1 MNLDTRAEAGRA
13 MGRFDR
19 RAWRAV
25 AKTLACVLLALTVVF
40 GPGLIGWQTFDG
52 LSPAGRASLGIMVL
66 AAALWVSEAMPAF
79 AVALLVMGLQI
90 AVLGR
95 PGGVW
100 AEAGDTKAWTVFV
113 AEWASPT
120 MWLFLG
126 GFVLAHACSK
136 TGLDRW
142 MASALLG
149 RLAGRPAAL
158 LAGVMGLTFVFSMFT
173 SNTATAAM
181 MMAVLSPLTLALP
194 KGSRLARG
202 LILSVAIAANLGGIG
217 TIIGTPPNAIAV
229 ERFPEGHRVD
239 FFGWMLLA
247 LPPALLLAAAAY
259 AFIWHHW
266 VKGEEGLA
274 GGLAP
279 GGRETEDDGKKRW
292 HRWIVMAVFAVTVS
306 LWLGES
312 LFKIPS
318 PVVSFVPIV
327 VLAVTGVIGNRDIRE
342 LPWDV
347 LILLAGGLSLGTG
360 VQKSGLAEWLAA
372 QVPGSLSPVGM
383 AVAFCMTGVVLSNLM
398 SNTAAAALLIPLG
411 SGIVGPEDAPLLIFG
426 VAMGCSASMALP
438 IATPPNAI
446 AYATGRVTARDFL
459 VPGIIAGIGILLVF
473 PWFKLVGP

>member
-19 RAWRAV
+19 QARRAV
-25 AKTLACVLLALTVVF
+25 LKSLSCCMLALAVVL
-40 GPGLIGWQTFDG
+40 GPGLFGSTVFDG
-52 LSPAGRASLGIMVL
+52 LSAAGRASLGIMVL
-66 AAALWVSEAMPAF
+66 AAALWVTEAMPAF

-100 AEAGDTKAWTVFV
+100 AAPGDTKAWTVFV

-136 TGLDRW
+136 TSLDRW
-142 MASALLG
+142 MAGALLG
-149 RLAGRPAAL
+149 RLVSRPAAL

-181 MMAVLSPLTLALP
+181 MMAVMSPLTAAMP

-247 LPPALLLAAAAY
+247 LPPALLLAGGAY
-259 AFIWHHW
+259 VFIWQRW
-266 VKGEEGLA
+266 VRGEMGLK
-274 GGLAP
+274 GGLPLSAP
-279 GGRETEDDGKKRW
+279 MEPGKKR
-292 HRWIVMAVFAVTVS
+292 RDRLIVMVVFAVTVS
-306 LWLGES
+306 LWLSES
-312 LFKIPS
+312 LLGIPS
-318 PVVSFVPIV
+318 PVVSFIPIV
-327 VLAVTGVIGNRDIRE
+327 VLAVSGVIDAKDIRE

-360 VQKSGLAEWLAA
+360 VQVTGLAEWIAA
-372 QVPGSLSPVGM
+372 QVPGDLSPVGM

-411 SGIVGPEDAPLLIFG
+411 AGIVAAEDVPLMIFG
-426 VAMGCSASMALP
+426 VAMGCSAAMALP

-446 AYATGRVTARDFL
+446 AYATGRITARDFL
-459 VPGIIAGIGILLVF
+459 IPGIIAGIGILLVF